1 MIEPLVICCLLRF
14 YAIIIYSNLR
24 EFHQSLRYCQ
34 DLFNH
39 IDHGAARLTLE
50 YLQLGH
56 LKLKMSE
63 SIVSRGTRLAQLLC
77 GRGGSVDS
85 KAKSILSN
93 NALLDLFEI
102 LVEELQQNSKVK
114 VEYLWVSNLCFITTC
129 VTRLVRKLA
138 QLAHSQSSHP
148 SNQSLLIYGSYLC

>member
-1 MIEPLVICCLLRF
+1 
-14 YAIIIYSNLR
+14 
-24 EFHQSLRYCQ
+24 
-34 DLFNH
+34 
-39 IDHGAARLTLE
+39 
-50 YLQLGH
+50 
-56 LKLKMSE
+56 MSE

-114 VEYLWVSNLCFITTC
+114 VEWLWVSNLCFITAC

-138 QLAHSQSSHP
+138 QLAHFQSSHP